1 MHSHGTKLT
10 VNKYFYLTKLIV
22 CTVSN
27 SLTQFIYNRYSTK
40 TASFPISWR
49 TTQVILPPFFYLLF
63 WKQESLFNCPFK
75 IYRSLFKPLLI
86 SKHFGKSIKLVDVS
100 GFWFYRTQH
109 YFYQKRDFF
118 RLLSLNKHRM
128 SQQNTSEVSHC
139 TPSLAKTSTLC
150 IVYAFLL
157 CPYIICICFLLR
169 KKANG
174 FTVYH
179 CVFFLSL
186 IMVMELGF
194 QYSNKCQRNFTE
206 ISKSGK
212 EHFAAVWR
220 NMYFMISTAYFI
232 NAY

>member
-63 WKQESLFNCPFK
+63 WKRESLFNCPFK

-118 RLLSLNKHRM
+118 RLLSLNKHKM

-139 TPSLAKTSTLC
+139 TPSLAKTSTLFIVLC
-150 IVYAFLL
+150 IFFVSIHHLYLF
-157 CPYIICICFLLR
+157 PTT
-169 KKANG
+169 KKSKWFYSISLHIFPKPDNG
-174 FTVYH
+174 NGVRFP
-179 CVFFLSL
+179 
-186 IMVMELGF
+186 I
-194 QYSNKCQRNFTE
+194 Q
-206 ISKSGK
+206 
-212 EHFAAVWR
+212 
-220 NMYFMISTAYFI
+220 
-232 NAY
+232 